1 MNEYEVLACNIAQ
14 AQGPRSF
21 IDLLCEHRRGLISL
35 LLSFSST
42 CLYLVLPI

>member
-1 MNEYEVLACNIAQ
+1 MNEYEVLVRNIVQ

-21 IDLLCEHRRGLISL
+21 IDLLREHWRGLISL
-35 LLSFSST
+35 LLSFPST

>member
-1 MNEYEVLACNIAQ
+1 MNEYEVLVCNIVQ

-21 IDLLCEHRRGLISL
+21 IDLLCVHWRGLISL
-35 LLSFSST
+35 LPSFSST